1 MIVVIYVIQMLLLA
15 ATLYGLYKIAWYTIK
30 MVLFKRFAHKLTR
43 MGAIV
48 EGKRGVFAI
57 ALGKKGMTDYIVE
70 RNGKKYEISVL
81 SFIST
86 HGRWNIERSRDGF
99 FIESRRASRIFYK
112 RRVHSGV
119 PEHALEYKGELRVS
133 RKRLTVTPID
143 ESFEKQI
150 FLLYPYPKK
159 ITHTD
164 TQYTELFVGDEV
176 EGHAV
181 MDIDSLIKLIFE
193 EA

>member
-15 ATLYGLYKIAWYTIK
+15 AALYGLYKIVWYTVK
-30 MVLFKRFAHKLTR
+30 MLALKRFARKLTKK
-43 MGAIV
+43 GAIV
-48 EGKRGVFAI
+48 EGRRGVFAI
-57 ALGKKGMTDYIVE
+57 ALGKKGMADYIVE

-86 HGRWNIERSRDGF
+86 HGRWNIEKSRDGF
-99 FIESRRASRIFYK
+99 FIECRRASRIFYK

-143 ESFEKQI
+143 ASFEKQI